1 MNRGDDSGKLFKAA
15 LNGDV
20 SHIEEALSEEIENS
34 NEEGVIFAKISNRQ
48 ADLSGKDKD
57 KDTPLH
63 VVAEEGNIKILKL
76 LIEYEK
82 GKQESKASAGS
93 CSSLQNKDGNTPL
106 HVALLNRN
114 VEVTELLA
122 KHYPEMAGVTNHDG
136 NTPLHLAAELSNASV
151 FVQFLAEYENWQQ
164 MWRLQNEE
172 GNTAL
177 HVAIINN
184 RFKIATLLLERDHE
198 LASLTNKAKETP
210 LHLAIIEQQIFE
222 NKFRNLAIMDSDLE
236 NAVKIGDLNFLKNAR
251 EKEIDNGEYFV
262 GQNLFDGD
270 NILHIAVQLKHY
282 EFIKEITRK
291 RLSPR
296 SIISKLMSQSNND
309 GNSPLH
315 VAAKVC
321 DDIPF
326 FKLLL
331 EYDEHDG
338 QFEMKN
344 ANGFTPFHVAIL
356 NNKLKIACCFMP
368 SPLFSLRFMSG
379 FPHREFFCA
388 SCRESAKLAD
398 ENYGKTI
405 LHWMIDR
412 IPTLQKGRERLKLK
426 EIEDLVEFKDYQ
438 GNKPLDLA
446 WKFNFKVVRVLLD
459 KSLRSKGKVDDKDSS
474 STSHLQRPTL
484 KANHI
489 LPLYSN
495 DILDDV
501 GTIIGNEDLTPN
513 LRAVQA
519 GNVQIVKVLDDLNKE
534 GSEKVDKDGRTLW
547 HMLVNQPSSMTR
559 KLLED
564 FAKKQYVIDLLKK
577 TDNKGKTALHLALE
591 SRLFTHARLFMQC
604 SPFDHKELSPKQ
616 LEFIKEL
623 LEIKDGDGVTPGDQ
637 LASIPDLPRDLKEIV
652 SEKNIKESGEK

>member
-368 SPLFSLRFMSG
+368 SPLFSLSDG
-379 FPHREFFCA
+379 YTPLHRAAFLTASFFVQVA
-388 SCRESAKLAD
+388 GS
-398 ENYGKTI
+398 
-405 LHWMIDR
+405 
-412 IPTLQKGRERLKLK
+412 LQ
-426 EIEDLVEFKDYQ
+426 
-438 GNKPLDLA
+438 
-446 WKFNFKVVRVLLD
+446 
-459 KSLRSKGKVDDKDSS
+459 
-474 STSHLQRPTL
+474 TL

-637 LASIPDLPRDLKEIV
+637 LASIPDLPRDV
-652 SEKNIKESGEK
+652 STLLPYHTN